1 MNKMMKITIF
11 KASHVSNKMKNIN
24 NLRIFIKNY
33 MRMIIIKFLK
43 KFKKI
48 ILMNIIKNL
57 KIKNKIIILNILNK
71 FNNKINK
78 LTKMNIPKIKIK
90 GHSKMKK
97 IINK

>member
-1 MNKMMKITIF
+1 MHINDYARIVMCGAI
-11 KASHVSNKMKNIN
+11 SSYNEGKNN
-24 NLRIFIKNY
+24 YGLKNY
-33 MRMIIIKFLK
+33 MRMIIIKILK

-48 ILMNIIKNL
+48 ILMNIFKNL